1 MSLRKKLHSK
11 ANTERDWRC
20 SRWWAV
26 SRWAR
31 VLARTTRA
39 LCNLLRLL
47 SKRIILALE
56 AGNLKRSLASHYLRV
71 YLQKRRQRLRRKK
84 LRSNN
89 LTKKTTISSSFLN
102 SQEIQITLIQYQTSS
117 NQSNKSPNLT
127 FKILNSASLSI
138 QVALVAP
145 WKS

>member
-1 MSLRKKLHSK
+1 L
-11 ANTERDWRC
+11 E
-20 SRWWAV
+20 
-26 SRWAR
+26 R

-39 LCNLLRLL
+39 LCNLSRLL

-71 YLQKRRQRLRRKK
+71 YLQKRRQRLKRKK

-127 FKILNSASLSI
+127 FKILNSGYPSI

-145 WKS
+145 